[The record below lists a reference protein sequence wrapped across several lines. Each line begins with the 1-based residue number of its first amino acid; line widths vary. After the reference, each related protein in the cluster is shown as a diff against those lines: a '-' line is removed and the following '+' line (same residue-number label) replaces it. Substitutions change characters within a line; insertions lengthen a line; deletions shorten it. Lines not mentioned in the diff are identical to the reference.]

1 MTCSSCGAQLPEGAR
16 FCPACGTAVEAAAPA
31 EERKLATVLFADL
44 VGSTAFADSEDPE
57 RVRATLERFYDAM
70 TEEIERTGGTVER
83 FAGDSV
89 MAAFGAPAALE
100 DHAERA
106 LHAALAMQRRLAET
120 FGDEL
125 ALRIGVNTG
134 EVVVGQPR
142 EGTSF
147 VTGDAVN
154 VGARLEQ
161 AAAPGEVLA
170 GERTVAAVREA
181 FEFGVPRVVEAKGK
195 PEGLTCRPVSRA
207 LTLMRPRG
215 AGTFGRV
222 FVGRESEL
230 ELLRATYRRAVAQGE
245 PHLLTI
251 LGEPGVGKTR
261 LVRELWE
268 VLSDEEPAPL
278 RRTGRCL
285 AYGDGITYWPLG
297 EIVKE
302 QFGILEGDPPERS
315 RERLRNHEL
324 LGLTLGL
331 DVARELHPLDARERL
346 HEAVVRFV
354 EEVAAER
361 PLVLLV
367 EDVHWA
373 EDDLL
378 DALERVLRDAGARV
392 LLLVTGRPE
401 LLSRR
406 PNWGAGRRNTA
417 TIWLERLQRESIEQ
431 MLDGLLSTELPAA
444 IEELV
449 VDKAGGNPFFVEEL
463 VGELVEAG
471 VLERHDGA
479 WRTGELP
486 EGFSIPDSVHAVLA
500 ARIDRLPPTEKA
512 ALQAASVVGRVFWPS
527 AIVHVL
533 ADGEPSFEVLEE
545 RDFIR
550 ARGDSSN
557 AGEREYA
564 FKHALTR
571 EVAYSSIPKAR
582 RGRLHAAL
590 ADWMTATDRATDE
603 YASLLAYHY
612 SEAARPEDADLV
624 WGDDPSELERL
635 RTAAVAWLRRAGEL
649 ASGRYELEEA
659 VDLFT
664 RAVELSRDDYERALI
679 WREIGRTHAFRYDGD
694 AMRGALLR
702 SLEGPLSD
710 RERADVYAFLA
721 FQASIRSA
729 MWSIRLNRHLIEE
742 WVEAALELAEDGSD
756 AQVRALVARA
766 NVEPA
771 EISEAELERVT
782 KLAEALGDLQ
792 LHSHAFGARSCAAF
806 ERRRFREAAAWNER
820 RLEFLSEIDDPDQ
833 LCETYES
840 SVPVVVTLGG
850 VHEARRLAE
859 RHGEL
864 ARRLSPHHRVHALS
878 LSLEIADVL
887 GDWEAVASDTDRVVD
902 AVSENLATPCVRNP
916 RGLLLLALAHL
927 LLGDEVRATEL
938 EREGEQI
945 AGSGYDTYLSG
956 PRTRIALARG
966 DRATAAALAELPL
979 ERSFV
984 WGPGVFAARLDV
996 LVALRRYD
1004 SIENEAPSL
1013 LQAGTL
1019 VEPFALRALGAVR
1032 GDDELLDRAQALF
1045 ATLGL
1050 DWHAAQT
1057 ERLVAGF

>member
-1 MTCSSCGAQLPEGAR
+1 M
-16 FCPACGTAVEAAAPA
+16 

-44 VGSTAFADSEDPE
+44 VGSTALADSQDPE
-57 RVRATLERFYDAM
+57 RVRAVLDRFYDAM
-70 TEEIERTGGTVER
+70 TDEIERTGGTVER

-161 AAAPGEVLA
+161 AATPGEVLA
-170 GERTVAAVREA
+170 GERTVAAVRGA
-181 FEFGVPRVVEAKGK
+181 FEFGGLRVVEAKGK
-195 PEGLTCRPVSRA
+195 PEGLSCRPVLRA

-215 AGTFGRV
+215 VGGFGQV

-230 ELLRATYRRAVAQGE
+230 DLLRATYRRAIVQAE
-245 PHLLTI
+245 PHLVTI
-251 LGEPGVGKTR
+251 VGEPGVGKTR

-268 VLSDEEPAPL
+268 VLAGEEPAPL

-285 AYGDGITYWPLG
+285 AYGDGITYWSLG

-302 QFGILEGDPPERS
+302 HFGILDSDPPEVI
-315 RERLRNHEL
+315 RERLSDHGI
-324 LGLTLGL
+324 LGLALGL
-331 DVARELHPLDARERL
+331 DVAGELHPLDARERL
-346 HEAVVRFV
+346 HEGVVRFV
-354 EEVAAER
+354 EEVGAER

-367 EDVHWA
+367 EDLHWA

-378 DALERVLRDAGARV
+378 EALERVLRDARV
-392 LLLVTGRPE
+392 PVMLLVTARPE

-406 PNWGAGRRNTA
+406 ANWSAGRRNTA
-417 TIWLERLQRESIEQ
+417 SIWLEPLQREATEQ
-431 MLDGLLSTELPAA
+431 MLDGLLSLELPAA

-471 VLERHDGA
+471 VLERHDGT

-486 EGFSIPDSVHAVLA
+486 EGFSVPDSVHAVLA
-500 ARIDRLPPTEKA
+500 ARIDRLPATEKA
-512 ALQAASVVGRVFWPS
+512 ALQAASVMGRLFWAGP
-527 AIVHVL
+527 VVQL
-533 ADGEPSFEVLEE
+533 LDGAEPRFDLLEE

-550 ARGDSSN
+550 SRGGSSM
-557 AGEREYA
+557 AGEHEYA
-564 FKHALTR
+564 IKHALTR

-582 RGRLHAAL
+582 RGRLHAAF
-590 ADWMTATDRATDE
+590 ADWLEASGRAKDE
-603 YASLLAYHY
+603 HAALIAYHY
-612 SEAARPEDADLV
+612 SEAVRPEDVDLV
-624 WGDDPSELERL
+624 WGSGSDELDTL
-635 RTAAVAWLRRAGEL
+635 RGRAVRWLRRAGEL
-649 ASGRYELEEA
+649 ASGRYEMEEA
-659 VDLFT
+659 IDLLT
-664 RAVELSRDDYERALI
+664 RAVDLSRDDHERALI
-679 WREIGRTHAFRYDGD
+679 WREIGRTHALRYDGD

-710 RERADVYAFLA
+710 RERADTYAFLA

-742 WVEAALELAEDGSD
+742 WVERALELAEEGSD

-766 NVEPA
+766 NVEPGDVPD
-771 EISEAELERVT
+771 EELERVAT
-782 KLAEALGDLQ
+782 LAETLGDLQ
-792 LHSHAFGARSCAAF
+792 LRSHALGARSCAAF
-806 ERRRFREAAAWNER
+806 EQRRFREAAAWSER
-820 RLEFLSEIDDPDQ
+820 RLEFLAELDDPDQ

-840 SVPVVVTLGG
+840 TVPVVVALGR

-864 ARRLSPHHRVHALS
+864 ARRLSPHHRVHAVS
-878 LSLEIADVL
+878 LPLEIADVL

-902 AVSENLATPCVRNP
+902 AVSKNLATPCVRNP

-927 LLGDEVRATEL
+927 ELGDQERATEL
-938 EREGEQI
+938 EREGERI

-966 DRATAAALAELPL
+966 DRAMAEALAVLPL

-984 WGPGVFAARLDV
+984 WGPGVFTARLDV

-1004 SIENEAPSL
+1004 SIEHEAPSL

-1019 VEPFALRALGAVR
+1019 IEPFALRALGAAR
-1032 GDDELLDRAQALF
+1032 GDDELLERAQARF
-1045 ATLGL
+1045 AALGL
-1050 DWHAAQT
+1050 GWHAAQT
-1057 ERLVAGF
+1057 DKLLAGLR